1 MLDIIIKNCE
11 IYDGK
16 GDASFPA
23 DIGIQ
28 EDRIVKI
35 GRLSSGEGRRVIDA
49 QGLAVAP
56 GFIDIHSHEFTVL
69 NDPPP
74 DSKILQGI
82 TTEVMGNCGISLAP
96 VSGEGKVKVKEQLGI
111 YKEYTGDLNW
121 SSLGEC
127 LSFLETR
134 GLTTNYIPLVGHG
147 TIRASVMG
155 TENKAPD
162 AEQLKEMKARVA
174 RSMEEG
180 ARGLSTG
187 LIYPPALFAGTEEL
201 IELAKE
207 AARFKGIYASH
218 IRGEHDGVLQPAIE
232 EAIRIGRE
240 AGLPVEISHLKLFG
254 RKLWGQADSILKMIE
269 LAGGDGLDVTAD
281 AYPYTATHTTLK
293 TILPAWVHE
302 GGIRR
307 MVERLKDPS
316 LRKRMRE
323 EMERGEVIY
332 FKDVGWEG
340 VMIVKS
346 GRDGSMD
353 GKNIAGISELR
364 RKDPYEVVFDI
375 LSEEPGIRANYFA
388 LDEEDVSKI
397 LKHPLVMIGSDSYA
411 LSNSGNLGQG
421 KPHPRTF
428 GTFPRILGK
437 YVREE
442 KLLSLEQG
450 IRKMSFFPAL
460 KLGLKDR
467 GRIEEGT
474 FADLVLFDPKRIA
487 GLADFAEPQQYPE
500 GIEIVLLNGEVVVE
514 KGEHTGKPAGR
525 VLRHQ

>member
-1 MLDIIIKNCE
+1 MLDIIIKNGE

-16 GDASFPA
+16 GGASFPA

-28 EDRIVKI
+28 KDRIVKI
-35 GRLSSGEGRRVIDA
+35 GRLSSAEGRRVIDA
-49 QGLAVAP
+49 QGLAAVP
-56 GFIDIHSHEFTVL
+56 GFIDIHSHEFTIL

-74 DSKILQGI
+74 DSKVLQGI
-82 TTEVMGNCGISLAP
+82 TTEVMGNCGESLAP
-96 VSGEGKVKVKEQLGI
+96 VSEEGKEKAKEHLSV
-111 YKEYTGDLNW
+111 YKKYTGDLSW
-121 SSLGEC
+121 SSLGEY
-127 LSFLETR
+127 LSFMEAR
-134 GLTTNYIPLVGHG
+134 GLTSNYLPLVGHG

-155 TENKAPD
+155 HENRVPD
-162 AEQLKEMKARVA
+162 TEQLEEMKAMVA

-180 ARGLSTG
+180 AWGLSTG

-240 AGLPVEISHLKLFG
+240 AELPVEISHFKLFG
-254 RKLWGQADSILKMIE
+254 RKLWGRADTILKMIE
-269 LAGGDGLDVTAD
+269 RAGKDGLDVTAD

-302 GGIRR
+302 GGIHR
-307 MVERLKDPS
+307 MVKQLQDPS
-316 LRKRMRE
+316 LRKRMKE

-346 GRDGSMD
+346 SRDGAMD
-353 GKNIAGISELR
+353 GKTIDRIAELK

-388 LDEEDVSKI
+388 MDEEDVRKI

-411 LSNSGNLGQG
+411 LSDSGNLGQG
-421 KPHPRTF
+421 KPHPRAF

-437 YVREE
+437 YVRDE

-450 IRKMSFFPAL
+450 IKKMSFFPAL

-474 FADLVLFDPKRIA
+474 FADLVLFDPERIA
-487 GLADFAEPQQYPE
+487 DRADFTEPKLYPE
-500 GIEIVLLNGEVVVE
+500 GIEVVLLNGEVVVE